1 MWDNHHALDLI
12 SNVLVV
18 AAALTSAYYVS
29 QWAVN
34 LPVFPFKEI
43 NVSGR
48 DGAGSNGGNGRSG
61 SLRHVTRKQIETV
74 VRHQVRGNFFTVD
87 LDALRNAFTKLPW
100 VRTAA
105 VRRVWPQSLEVT
117 LEEHVALARWG
128 SSAVLNVHGELF
140 RAALDEELPLFEG
153 PDDSPL
159 EMLQQYVVF
168 SGSLRPLQQSIREMK
183 LSPRRAWRLLLDT
196 GTVVELGREQ
206 MEARLERYVLV
217 HHRSS
222 GQLNPQPGY
231 VDLRYPSGFAV
242 R

>member
-1 MWDNHHALDLI
+1 MWDNHQALDLI

-29 QWAVN
+29 QWAAN
-34 LPVFPFKEI
+34 LPVFPFKQI
-43 NVSGR
+43 NVIGR
-48 DGAGSNGGNGRSG
+48 VGADSNGGNGRNG
-61 SLRHVTRKQIETV
+61 SLRQVTREQIETV
-74 VRHQVRGNFFTVD
+74 VRNQAKGNFFTVD

-128 SSAVLNVHGELF
+128 TNATVNMHGELF
-140 RAALDEELPLFEG
+140 RAVSGEKLPLFEG

-159 EMLQQYVVF
+159 EMLRQHAVF
-168 SGSLRPLQQSIREMK
+168 SELLRPLQQNIRELK
-183 LSPRRAWRLLLDT
+183 LSPRRAWRLILDT

-217 HHRSS
+217 HRRSS

>member
-1 MWDNHHALDLI
+1 MWDNHQALDLI
-12 SNVLVV
+12 SNVLIV
-18 AAALTSAYYVS
+18 AAALTSAYYIS

-34 LPVFPFKEI
+34 LPVFPFKQI
-43 NVSGR
+43 DISGS
-48 DGAGSNGGNGRSG
+48 DGAGGKGGNGRNG
-61 SLRHVTRKQIETV
+61 SLRHVTREQIETV
-74 VRHQVRGNFFTVD
+74 VRHEVKGNFFTVD

-105 VRRVWPQSLEVT
+105 VRRIWPQSLEVT

-128 SSAVLNVHGELF
+128 SSATVNVHGELF
-140 RAALDEELPLFEG
+140 HAVSDEKLPLFEG
-153 PDDSPL
+153 PGDSPL
-159 EMLQQYVVF
+159 EMLRQHTVF
-168 SGSLRPLQQSIREMK
+168 SGLLQPLQQSIREIK
-183 LSPRRAWRLLLDT
+183 LSPRRAWRLRLDN

-217 HHRSS
+217 YPRSS

-231 VDLRYPSGFAV
+231 VDLRYPNGFAV

>member
-1 MWDNHHALDLI
+1 MWDNHQALDLI

-18 AAALTSAYYVS
+18 AAALASAYYIS

-34 LPVFPFKEI
+34 LPVFPFTQI
-43 NVSGR
+43 DISGS
-48 DGAGSNGGNGRSG
+48 DGAGGKGGNGRNG
-61 SLRHVTRKQIETV
+61 SLRHVTREQIETV
-74 VRHQVRGNFFTVD
+74 VRHEVTGNFFTVD

-105 VRRVWPQSLEVT
+105 VRRIWPQSLEVT

-128 SSAVLNVHGELF
+128 SSATVNVHGELF
-140 RAALDEELPLFEG
+140 HAVSDEKLPLFEG

-159 EMLQQYVVF
+159 EMLRQHAVF
-168 SGSLRPLQQSIREMK
+168 SGLLQPLQQNIREIK
-183 LSPRRAWRLLLDT
+183 LSPRRAWRLRLDN

-217 HHRSS
+217 HPRSS
-222 GQLNPQPGY
+222 GQLNPQPSY
-231 VDLRYPSGFAV
+231 VDLRYPNGFAV